1 MFSTLLYLCLSL
13 QQMQLLTKSQNEN
26 RDDHVELNVVDFT
39 CLLIFVYLCVCSAYV
54 TLFIFAADAT
64 GKDV

>member
-39 CLLIFVYLCVCSAYV
+39 CLLIFVYLDNY
-54 TLFIFAADAT
+54 I
-64 GKDV
+64 